1 MIVDFIV
8 FLMTRET
15 LAWKIKEYIVNSKV
29 DSNATN
35 NKLVNVLHLIM
46 PLASMI
52 KDSSVMLQT

>member
-1 MIVDFIV
+1 
-8 FLMTRET
+8 MTRET

-29 DSNATN
+29 DSNATT
-35 NKLVNVLHLIM
+35 NKLVNVLHMIM

>member
-1 MIVDFIV
+1 MIVDSIV

-15 LAWKIKEYIVNSKV
+15 LAWKIKEYIANSKL
-29 DSNATN
+29 DSNATT